1 MCGAYLEGLVFM
13 RHVSS
18 RASALRIRVWRLWGN
33 KFKGVSLRDEKLIPR
48 PARSR
53 LRIQVSGAT
62 VLVLGCGICGGRIG
76 RIGRRVQVCILNISV
91 YRVVLTEAGK
101 RHNRE

>member
-1 MCGAYLEGLVFM
+1 M
-13 RHVSS
+13 
-18 RASALRIRVWRLWGN
+18 GN

-62 VLVLGCGICGGRIG
+62 VLGRGCSICGGRIG
-76 RIGRRVQVCILNISV
+76 RIRRRVQVSILNISV
-91 YRVVLTEAGK
+91 YRVVLPDPK
-101 RHNRE
+101 S